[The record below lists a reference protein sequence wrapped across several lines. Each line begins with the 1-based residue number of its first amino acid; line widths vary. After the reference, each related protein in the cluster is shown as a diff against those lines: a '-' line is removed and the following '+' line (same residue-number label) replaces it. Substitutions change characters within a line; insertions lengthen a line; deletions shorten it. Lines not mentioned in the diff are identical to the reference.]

1 MTGDHH
7 GQSTERATL
16 LVRGVDAILGTH
28 KCWQQPCRARLLDRA
43 CPGGVFQAEIIPE

>member
-7 GQSTERATL
+7 GQSTGRATL

-28 KCWQQPCRARLLDRA
+28 NRHEGPEQPQVHIHSLKLST
-43 CPGGVFQAEIIPE
+43 